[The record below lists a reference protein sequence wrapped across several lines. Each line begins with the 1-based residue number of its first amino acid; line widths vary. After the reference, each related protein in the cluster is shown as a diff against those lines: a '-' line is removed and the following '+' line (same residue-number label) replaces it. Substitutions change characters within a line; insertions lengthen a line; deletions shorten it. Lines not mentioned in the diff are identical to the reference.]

1 MGTTSFLPEDYLD
14 QKAERR
20 TNIISLTLFAIVMVA
35 VFSAFLVTNR
45 QWTQIKTDQEEIN
58 AQYREAAEQ
67 IERLSELEEQKDQVL
82 GKAELAAALIE
93 RVPRSILLAE
103 LVNRM
108 PAGLGLLAF
117 ELRSEQITARKA
129 KARPSKSVG
138 RLRGPSRA
146 RTRQEAAEKPP
157 TKRIEA
163 PRFRIDI
170 TMVGVAPTD
179 LEVSQYMAQLSAH
192 PLFDNVRLEYS
203 EEREFEGRRM
213 RKFEV
218 KMVIA
223 PGADVREVARRRE
236 RIKDPTPRGGKTA
249 SVRESGRRGG

>member
-20 TNIISLTLFAIVMVA
+20 TNVISLTLFAIVMVA

-45 QWTQIKTDQEEIN
+45 QWSQIKKDQEKIN
-58 AQYREAAEQ
+58 VQYREAAEK

-108 PAGLGLLAF
+108 PAGLGLLEF
-117 ELRSEQITARKA
+117 ELRSEQIKARKA
-129 KARPSKSVG
+129 KAPRSRAVG

-146 RTRQEAAEKPP
+146 RTRQEAAKEPP
-157 TKRIEA
+157 KKRIEA

-179 LEVSQYMAQLSAH
+179 LEVSQYMAQLNAH
-192 PLFDNVRLEYS
+192 PLFDNVRLAYS
-203 EEREFEGRRM
+203 EERDFDGQMM
-213 RKFEV
+213 RKFEI
-218 KMVIA
+218 KMIIA
-223 PGADVREVARRRE
+223 PTADVREVATRRE